1 LSRVLRVAA
10 AQSGP
15 IQKADSRQAVVRR
28 MIDLL
33 DRAKTQRCNLVV
45 YCFDSGSPII
55 YRT

>member
-1 LSRVLRVAA
+1 
-10 AQSGP
+10 
-15 IQKADSRQAVVRR
+15 

-55 YRT
+55 YWT